1 MYPEISFTRKKRN
14 TVCVMSLGND
24 ELYLARRA
32 GIKLNIA
39 ERDNST
45 VLRRKEGG
53 GTGGGGERYPNK
65 GTGKLK
71 GKEERKAEGEG
82 RNESHMALDIVRAHE
97 RSNGRKRPAT
107 NNDSRSFVR
116 ALVKYRTVAAP

>member
-32 GIKLNIA
+32 SIKLNIA

-45 VLRRKEGG
+45 VLRRKRERNRGE
-53 GTGGGGERYPNK
+53 ERYPNK

-71 GKEERKAEGEG
+71 GKEERKAEGER

-97 RSNGRKRPAT
+97 RSNGGSAEQRL
-107 NNDSRSFVR
+107 SEFRSSPR
-116 ALVKYRTVAAP
+116 EI